1 MEENRLKRVSKKRG
15 WLILLFAIF
24 VIITC
29 QNIFAEKPCGR
40 LLGGF
45 DEDCIVIRN
54 KDKKEE
60 KAKEMMLLF
69 PFDVILQKNSIDEV
83 NISLSPFAQIKK
95 FGDFDNAVRIYFREP
110 GEESLWGSPH
120 DWLTF
125 LEKVIHK
132 SDPAAT
138 RAIDSFDYIFIKQY
152 YPLPGKYAA
161 VIPGESIP
169 FAWESGGAK
178 FLVIKDHK
186 GKELYRKNIKS
197 KRAIELNIDEIKMEP
212 YCKYYWGVEIEGIEG
227 IHTDCELEVLDDK
240 LIQIVKDGFEEIA
253 DKKLDSLEEQLQKAA
268 YIQYISNKYKG
279 NIDLYWM
286 SGRIIDKIDR
296 SKLKS
301 NEKELL
307 LYRLLVINYNKHFE
321 ILGSDSR

>member
-1 MEENRLKRVSKKRG
+1 MEEKRFKNVSKRKG
-15 WLILLFAIF
+15 WLIVLFTTF

-60 KAKEMMLLF
+60 KAEEMMLLF
-69 PFDVILQKNSIDEV
+69 PFDEILQKNSLDKI
-83 NISLSPFAQIKK
+83 NLSLSPFVKEEIFNDNLICIKYK
-95 FGDFDNAVRIYFREP
+95 EP
-110 GEESLWGSPH
+110 ERESLWRNFFAWIPI
-120 DWLTF
+120 LR
-125 LEKVIHK
+125 KAIHK
-132 SDPAAT
+132 SEPAAT
-138 RAIDSFDYIFIKQY
+138 RAIDSIDYIFVKQY
-152 YPLPGKYAA
+152 YPLPGKRAA

-197 KRAIELNIDEIKMEP
+197 KRAIELNTDEIKMEP
-212 YCKYYWGVEIEGIEG
+212 YCKYYWGVEIEGIED
-227 IHTDCELEVLDDK
+227 IHTDYELGILDDEV
-240 LIQIVKDGFEEIA
+240 IQIIKTGFEKIA
-253 DKKLDSLEEQLQKAA
+253 EKKLNPIQEQLQKAA
-268 YIQYISNKYKG
+268 YIQFISDNFRDSV
-279 NIDLYWM
+279 DLYWL

-296 SKLKS
+296 SKLKLNS
-301 NEKELL
+301 EDIS
-307 LYRLLVINYNKHFE
+307 LYCLLVINYNKHFE